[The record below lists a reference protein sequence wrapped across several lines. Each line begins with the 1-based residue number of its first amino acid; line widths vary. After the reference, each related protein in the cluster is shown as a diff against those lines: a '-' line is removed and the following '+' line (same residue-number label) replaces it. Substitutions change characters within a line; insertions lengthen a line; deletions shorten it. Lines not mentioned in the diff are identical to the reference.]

1 MSKSKKI
8 KHYLA
13 GQRYWEV
20 FVIKASETVTRACE
34 IMEKNKIGALLIVD
48 DNSNESNNNVIGII
62 TERDIVKTI
71 AHHQHKI
78 EYKKVDQIMSNK
90 LISTTP
96 ETSTED
102 AVKLMVENQI
112 RHLAV
117 MEGEKLLGV
126 ISMRDIFYS
135 VNYLSAN

>member
-1 MSKSKKI
+1 M
-8 KHYLA
+8 
-13 GQRYWEV
+13 G
-20 FVIKASETVTRACE
+20 
-34 IMEKNKIGALLIVD
+34 
-48 DNSNESNNNVIGII
+48 
-62 TERDIVKTI
+62 
-71 AHHQHKI
+71 I